1 MAIHTEERRMNDT
14 DTVVTRAAA
23 IDTATLSDALD
34 TLGINGQCH
43 GITPRDPGFRMA
55 GRAFTIL
62 YGPAGKPG
70 GTVGDF
76 IDDVPEGSVIVLDN
90 GGRTDATVWGDIMT
104 EIAHRRQLAGTV
116 IDGVNRDV
124 HLCRTLRYPVFSRRA
139 YMRTGKDR
147 VQVEGVAVAVTIGG
161 ARVAPG
167 DVVVGDPDGV
177 VVLPAEHAA
186 AVLDAAEHILAAETG
201 IREAIR
207 GGMRLDEARARF
219 GYHTL
224 QTRRVA

>member
-1 MAIHTEERRMNDT
+1 MT
-14 DTVVTRAAA
+14 DAQVTRSAR

-34 TLGINGQCH
+34 KLGINGQCH
-43 GITPRDPGFRMA
+43 GLTPRRDDFRLA

-76 IDDVPEGSVIVLDN
+76 IDDVPDGGVIVLDN
-90 GGRTDATVWGDIMT
+90 GGRTDATVWGDILT
-104 EIAHRRQLAGTV
+104 EIAHRRGLGGTV
-116 IDGVNRDV
+116 VDGVNRDV
-124 HLCRTLRYPVFSRRA
+124 HLCRELGYPIFSVRA

-147 VQVEGVAVAVTIGG
+147 VQVEGTNVPVTIGG

-167 DVVVGDPDGV
+167 DIMVGDPDGV
-177 VVLPAEHAA
+177 LVIPAEHAD
-186 AVLDAAEHILAAETG
+186 AVLDAAEHILAAEKG

-207 GGMRLDEARARF
+207 GGMRLDEARDKF
-219 GYHTL
+219 GYHRL
-224 QTRRVA
+224 QTRSET

>member
-1 MAIHTEERRMNDT
+1 MSMT
-14 DTVVTRAAA
+14 DAAVERAAK

-34 TLGINGQCH
+34 KLGLNGQCH

-62 YGPAGKPG
+62 YGPAGDPR

-76 IDDVPEGSVIVLDN
+76 IDDVPEGGVIVLDN

-104 EIAHRRQLAGTV
+104 EIAHRRKLGGTL

-124 HLCRTLRYPVFSRRA
+124 YLCRELGYPVFSRSA

-147 VQVEGVAVAVTIGG
+147 VQVEGTNVAVTIGG
-161 ARVAPG
+161 VRVGPG
-167 DVVVGDPDGV
+167 DIVVGDPDGV
-177 VVLPAEHAA
+177 VVIQSGHENAVLEAAEYILVAEKGIRA
-186 AVLDAAEHILAAETG
+186 AV
-201 IREAIR
+201 R
-207 GGMRLDEARARF
+207 GGMRLDEAREKF
-219 GYHTL
+219 GYHNL
-224 QTRRVA
+224 QTRSGA

>member
-1 MAIHTEERRMNDT
+1 MT
-14 DTVVTRAAA
+14 DAAVARAAK

-34 TLGINGQCH
+34 KLGLNGQCH

-62 YGPAGKPG
+62 YGPAGDPR

-76 IDDVPEGSVIVLDN
+76 IDDVPEGGVIVLDN

-104 EIAHRRQLAGTV
+104 EIAHRRKLGGTL

-124 HLCRTLRYPVFSRRA
+124 YLCRELGYPVFSRNA

-147 VQVEGVAVAVTIGG
+147 VQVEGTNVAVTIGG
-161 ARVAPG
+161 VRVGPG
-167 DVVVGDPDGV
+167 DIVVGDPDGV
-177 VVLPAEHAA
+177 VVIQSGHED
-186 AVLDAAEHILAAETG
+186 AVLDAAEYILEAEIG
-201 IREAIR
+201 IRAAIR
-207 GGMRLDEARARF
+207 DGMRLDEARERF

-224 QTRRVA
+224 QTKV

>member
-1 MAIHTEERRMNDT
+1 MT
-14 DTVVTRAAA
+14 DSQVARAAK

-34 TLGINGQCH
+34 KLGLNGHCH
-43 GITPRDPGFRMA
+43 GITPRDPDFRMA

-76 IDDVPEGSVIVLDN
+76 IDDVEPGSVIVLDN
-90 GGRTDATVWGDIMT
+90 GGRTDATVWGDILT
-104 EIAHRRQLAGTV
+104 EIGHRRGIAGTV

-124 HLCRTLRYPVFSRRA
+124 YLCRELRYPVFSRNA

-147 VQVEGVAVAVTIGG
+147 VQVEGTNVPVTIGG
-161 ARVAPG
+161 ARVAAG
-167 DVVVGDPDGV
+167 DIIIGDPDGV
-177 VVLPAEHAA
+177 IVIQREHEEAVLAA
-186 AVLDAAEHILAAETG
+186 AEYILTAEKG

-207 GGMRLDEARARF
+207 GGMRLDEARAKF
-219 GYHTL
+219 GYHSL
-224 QTRRVA
+224 QTRETA